1 MNFCISSRL
10 ELKKAPERRPHGG
23 LCFSESVSRRGDIQ
37 IFDVFEDQI
46 QASVRGLAERNGGF
60 FAKSDGELIKNERL
74 RSKWTFRVLYI
85 RRSDTSKTEVATSEK
100 FPRNRSCSVSDP
112 ITIATQIRGPPK
124 HVDAASFN
132 KGSPKLCR
140 RRLANLATSSVQM
153 RVGPRT
159 SLHTRAPVRK

>member
-1 MNFCISSRL
+1 MN
-10 ELKKAPERRPHGG
+10 
-23 LCFSESVSRRGDIQ
+23 
-37 IFDVFEDQI
+37 
-46 QASVRGLAERNGGF
+46 ASVRKWSF
-60 FAKSDGELIKNERL
+60 RL
-74 RSKWTFRVLYI
+74 LYI
-85 RRSDTSKTEVATSEK
+85 RRKDHSKTEAATSEK
-100 FPRNRSCSVSDP
+100 FPRNRSCSVSDQ
-112 ITIATQIRGPPK
+112 ITITTKIRGPPK